1 MQWDYT
7 LNRWEYSEPSL
18 EEEKTE
24 AEKERRARE
33 DGGGGGGGRKRK
45 RTFLSS
51 VLRDEADLLQF

>member
-18 EEEKTE
+18 EEEKTA
-24 AEKERRARE
+24 AEKERRGKE
-33 DGGGGGGGRKRK
+33 DGDGGSGRKRK

-51 VLRDEADLLQF
+51 MLRDEGDLLQF